1 MPYSRDPLPL
11 ESKLFTILIRWLY
24 CNSVSGI
31 SYHSRALVFTTVYY
45 SLLIVLRTSCDL
57 EFALRDLAGM
67 KGLVTAGLV
76 AVASGFASRLSG
88 SRHMSS
94 LLATTVSAMGD
105 IGLNIAEYP
114 DDDYDHILGINDPQH
129 TPSRLQKICSIR
141 MKDVELSKT
150 PLDVQGCGIDR
161 NFYVSEEDLQTEI
174 QDFDEQFGTPFNLSH
189 RIAETYPSMAIAA
202 EFKRASPSK
211 GDINP
216 NVDIEFQTL
225 QYASAGSAV
234 ISVLTEFKHF
244 KGTLADMRRVRLATQ
259 RALANHRPAIL
270 RKDFILDRY
279 QIFEARANGADTV
292 LLIVAVLGVNQLK
305 DLIATC
311 RKLKMEPL
319 VEVHTQRE
327 MVGRELNS

>member
-1 MPYSRDPLPL
+1 MR
-11 ESKLFTILIRWLY
+11 
-24 CNSVSGI
+24 
-31 SYHSRALVFTTVYY
+31 
-45 SLLIVLRTSCDL
+45 
-57 EFALRDLAGM
+57 
-67 KGLVTAGLV
+67 GLVLAAVV
-76 AVASGFASRLSG
+76 AMASGYATWLSRCL
-88 SRHMSS
+88 RPSS
-94 LLATTVSAMGD
+94 LHATSASAMSD
-105 IGLNIAEYP
+105 IGLNMAEYP
-114 DDDYDHILGINDPQH
+114 DDDYSHILGIDDPQH
-129 TPSRLQKICSIR
+129 TPSRLQKICGIR
-141 MKDVELSKT
+141 LKDVELSKT

-161 NFYVSEEDLQTEI
+161 NFYVSEEDLQREI
-174 QDFDEQFGTPFNLSH
+174 LDFDEQFGAPFNLSH
-189 RIAETYPSMAIAA
+189 RIAMTYPTMAIAA

-244 KGTLADMRRVRLATQ
+244 KGTLADMKRVRLATQ
-259 RALANHRPAIL
+259 RALADNRPAIL

-327 MVGRELNS
+327 MASR